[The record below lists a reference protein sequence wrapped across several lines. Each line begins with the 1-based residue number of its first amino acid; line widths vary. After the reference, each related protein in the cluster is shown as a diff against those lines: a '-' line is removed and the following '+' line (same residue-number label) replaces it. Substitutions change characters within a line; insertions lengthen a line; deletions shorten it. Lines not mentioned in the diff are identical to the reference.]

1 MSAIQSKQ
9 EGFSAD
15 KGETRGSWAARI
27 MGKSAGTT
35 LIELGITLARAE
47 PATAM
52 PGWCFRCR
60 GRQDPRRSTAQYP
73 SAFCSEHCEQE
84 FVRAALASLTLQDC
98 IRIHQR
104 LEDLLVGVQDR
115 HV

>member
-1 MSAIQSKQ
+1 MSATQSKQ
-9 EGFSAD
+9 EVFSAD

-27 MGKSAGTT
+27 MGKSAGAT
-35 LIELGITLARAE
+35 LIELGITLAGAE
-47 PATAM
+47 SATEM

-73 SAFCSEHCEQE
+73 SVFCSEHCQQE

-98 IRIHQR
+98 MRIHRR